1 MLYFGYKFVKFF
13 VELPT
18 FDCKIC
24 LFSLNI
30 FPFYY
35 PKTKF
40 KHTLTFFG
48 FCNHQQGI
56 FSIVKCH
63 NIVKV
68 HNKLRRF
75 NVHEWFTDFFN

>member
-24 LFSLNI
+24 LFSPKI
-30 FPFYY
+30 IPFYC

-40 KHTLTFFG
+40 KHTLKKP
-48 FCNHQQGI
+48 
-56 FSIVKCH
+56 FST
-63 NIVKV
+63 
-68 HNKLRRF
+68 NKNKGNSVLPL
-75 NVHEWFTDFFN
+75 NK

>member
-24 LFSLNI
+24 LFSSKI
-30 FPFYY
+30 IPFYF

-40 KHTLTFFG
+40 KHPLNFRNSMMYVIK
-48 FCNHQQGI
+48 NHI
-56 FSIVKCH
+56 SHLVA
-63 NIVKV
+63 
-68 HNKLRRF
+68 
-75 NVHEWFTDFFN
+75 